1 MHIGID
7 IPDDIAGVIA
17 PDQDPSRAALE
28 ALALEGYR
36 SDRLSEWAV
45 RRLLG
50 FATRED
56 VHGFLKEHGVYLSYG
71 IEDAEHDLAEI
82 RRYEEVMRSEP
93 PADPRPAE

>member
-1 MHIGID
+1 MHIDID

-36 SDRLSEWAV
+36 SDRLSEGAV

-50 FATRED
+50 FATREG
-56 VHGFLKEHGVYLSYG
+56 VHGFLREHGVYLNYG

-82 RRYEEVMRSEP
+82 RRYEEEMRSEP
-93 PADPRPAE
+93 SADPRPAE